1 MSQEDDTSKGCSQP
15 VYLETMNIPINCGK
29 INIIFTLKNHKSI
42 ELAVFDNLMEL
53 HKPVLSGRQH
63 PRRSFG
69 SFPHPFTDLSLK
81 VKD

>member
-29 INIIFTLKNHKSI
+29 INIIFTLKSHKSI

-53 HKPVLSGRQH
+53 QNLCYQAGNILEGVLDH
-63 PRRSFG
+63 
-69 SFPHPFTDLSLK
+69 SLTPSQICH
-81 VKD
+81 